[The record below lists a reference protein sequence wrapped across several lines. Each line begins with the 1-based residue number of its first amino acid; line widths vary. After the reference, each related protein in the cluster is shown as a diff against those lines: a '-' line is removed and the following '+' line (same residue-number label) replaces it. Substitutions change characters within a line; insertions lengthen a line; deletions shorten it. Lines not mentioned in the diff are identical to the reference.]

1 MFYMYYSSVLKVV
14 KKHPNS
20 YKPKGQSVVKKLIE
34 KLECKTPFPEK
45 VILVNT
51 LILFLS
57 QH

>member
-1 MFYMYYSSVLKVV
+1 MYYSSVLKGV

-34 KLECKTPFPEK
+34 KLECKTLFPEK